1 MTLPRTPSLLALL
14 GLAAAVSCNVDKDKN
29 PADDSPGA
37 ACTGPVADAG
47 PDVPAA
53 PGAVVTLDGSGSTVC
68 DSGSPT
74 YVWTVESVPTDSA
87 IDAGDISVADPAHPS
102 FMPDAVGAYVF
113 SLVVSDAVGTTSQAD
128 LVVVNVSSSSGKPIA
143 NCGGN
148 LTAEV
153 NQRVDLDG
161 SASSDPE
168 GAALTYSWA
177 LSAKP
182 DCSALD
188 STDMFNSNSAVAS
201 LVPDCAAVFVVALAV
216 SDGEVW
222 SDTSYCSITVG
233 SGNQEPVADAGT
245 STALS
250 PCTEHHYQLNAYGSY
265 DPEGAALTYQWS
277 VISVPAGST
286 ASDAS
291 FNDRTLPNAA
301 FEWDIPGEYTFNL
314 QVNDGTQSS
323 PPDVVVLTFR
333 DVSENTPPIAN
344 AGEDESI
351 THEPDCET
359 SSYVFTCEDCPEE
372 DVTLDGTASDD
383 PTDGDDLQ
391 FHWSE
396 STGELTIESP
406 DSATTRVVTPSFPST
421 YNVAEVRSWT
431 VELEASDCADSDTD
445 TVTVTY
451 TCTGS
456 FGS

>member
-1 MTLPRTPSLLALL
+1 M
-14 GLAAAVSCNVDKDKN
+14 
-29 PADDSPGA
+29 
-37 ACTGPVADAG
+37 
-47 PDVPAA
+47 
-53 PGAVVTLDGSGSTVC
+53 
-68 DSGSPT
+68 
-74 YVWTVESVPTDSA
+74 
-87 IDAGDISVADPAHPS
+87 
-102 FMPDAVGAYVF
+102 
-113 SLVVSDAVGTTSQAD
+113 
-128 LVVVNVSSSSGKPIA
+128 
-143 NCGGN
+143 
-148 LTAEV
+148 
-153 NQRVDLDG
+153 
-161 SASSDPE
+161 
-168 GAALTYSWA
+168 
-177 LSAKP
+177 
-182 DCSALD
+182 
-188 STDMFNSNSAVAS
+188 
-201 LVPDCAAVFVVALAV
+201 
-216 SDGEVW
+216 
-222 SDTSYCSITVG
+222 
-233 SGNQEPVADAGT
+233 
-245 STALS
+245 
-250 PCTEHHYQLNAYGSY
+250 
-265 DPEGAALTYQWS
+265 
-277 VISVPAGST
+277 ISVPAGST

-383 PTDGDDLQ
+383 PTDGDLQ

-396 STGELTIESP
+396 SSGELTIESP